1 MTIVLVDVNGY
12 PYIDEFKLP
21 VFEPEVLG
29 PTLSLDTLAALTEEV
44 LTDAGHFKELFQGAG
59 GRIRW
64 VRGWNTFCRKIRERI
79 FTKDGRSFSSVI
91 SDLANAW
98 ESTGGEPIPW
108 PIRSDENWLPRQG
121 DLRLF
126 EEVQELYGES
136 LLTFGYAMIR
146 ALNESR
152 LIAYRPMLNGFEWVP
167 PEEWEKLVPP
177 LPGVHVFDLRRTR
190 AACRF
195 LFTAELPARFRGED
209 QGGLR
214 SPDQVDAE
222 GAAFEMIKE
231 REAHGKP
238 WQNRA
243 AAEDEVRAA
252 TGISGKAFGRAWDR
266 AAPRSGRKA
275 GPKPKEKSKA
285 KIQPPPVS

>member
-1 MTIVLVDVNGY
+1 MTIVLTDANGY

-29 PTLSLDTLAALTEEV
+29 PALSLDTQATLTEEV
-44 LTDAGHFKELFQGAG
+44 LTDAGHFRERFPGAG
-59 GRIRW
+59 GRVLW
-64 VRGWNTFCRKIRERI
+64 MRGWDTFCREVRERI
-79 FTKDGRSFSSVI
+79 FTKDGRSFSSVTA
-91 SDLANAW
+91 DLSSAW

-108 PIRSDENWLPRQG
+108 PIRSDKNWLPRQG

-126 EEVQELYGES
+126 EEVNDLYGDS
-136 LLTFGYAMIR
+136 VLALGYAMNR

-152 LIAYRPMLNGFEWVP
+152 LIAFRPMLNGFEWVP
-167 PEEWEKLVPP
+167 PEEWKKLVVP

-195 LFTAELPARFRGED
+195 LFTADLPARFRGED

-214 SPDQVDAE
+214 SLDQVNAE

-231 REAHGKP
+231 REAQGNP
-238 WQNRA
+238 WPNRA
-243 AAEDEVRAA
+243 TAEIDVRAA
-252 TGISGKAFGRAWDR
+252 TGIAGKAFNRAWDR
-266 AAPRSGRKA
+266 AAPPGGRKA
-275 GPKPKEKSKA
+275 GRKPTVKSN
-285 KIQPPPVS
+285 I